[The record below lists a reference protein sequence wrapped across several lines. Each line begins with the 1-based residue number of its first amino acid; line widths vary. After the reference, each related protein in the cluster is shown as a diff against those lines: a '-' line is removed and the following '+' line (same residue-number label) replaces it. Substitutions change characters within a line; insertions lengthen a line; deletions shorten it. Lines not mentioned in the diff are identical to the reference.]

1 MRVVRSIDRG
11 SKLRPRRKYLRL
23 YPIAKRLTDL
33 AAVLIAAPPALVVGA
48 VCAALIKL
56 ESPDGPVLF
65 RQRRVGRGGVP
76 FMMLKFRTMVPEAE
90 RIKRELMYLNQ
101 LQGPDFKIENDPRIT
116 RVGRILRKTS
126 LDEIPQLLNVLRGE
140 MSLVGPRPTSFHAST
155 YELWQTERLDVPAGL
170 TGLWQVVARGSS
182 EFDERCRLDIE
193 YIRNRSWWLDAKI
206 LILTVAAVMARR
218 GAY

>member
-1 MRVVRSIDRG
+1 
-11 SKLRPRRKYLRL
+11 
-23 YPIAKRLTDL
+23 
-33 AAVLIAAPPALVVGA
+33 
-48 VCAALIKL
+48 
-56 ESPDGPVLF
+56 
-65 RQRRVGRGGVP
+65 
-76 FMMLKFRTMVPEAE
+76 
-90 RIKRELMYLNQ
+90 
-101 LQGPDFKIENDPRIT
+101 
-116 RVGRILRKTS
+116 
-126 LDEIPQLLNVLRGE
+126 